1 MRQAQEAEPEPEQ
14 DNFMADAHYDY
25 PEGFMSE

>member
-1 MRQAQEAEPEPEQ
+1 MQQAQEAEPEPDES
-14 DNFMADAHYDY
+14 FLADAHYDY